1 MMSGRS
7 RAALCAAAVICISFD
22 QVWAQGPDG
31 RRDREPS
38 AGSLQQPAEVARP
51 EIPGQTLVSPD
62 LRSTT
67 PQAPSPAVVPGQQPR
82 PAAAPSQQPPPP
94 GDRVMPQ
101 GFSVVLV
108 LADLTASGAQDDVPP
123 AARQALA
130 DMKDFL
136 PYKSYRLLDAA
147 WLLGQG
153 SMSVRL
159 RGPEEQEYDLKL
171 VASPLPGRAGQ
182 VSVQFSLRDPST
194 YEYARGAV
202 HEAQVEAEARSQAAS
217 ARTMDAR
224 RRQEELTAL
233 RNELRRLRE
242 KQEDTKAREL
252 EAKIR
257 EVEKAV
263 ADERRVS
270 IRAASPRKVPLTHGI
285 IDTSFMMDVG
295 ETVVVGT
302 SRLKGNSRALIALLT
317 AVPPKKSRLNER

>member
-1 MMSGRS
+1 MICGRS
-7 RAALCAAAVICISFD
+7 RTALCAAAVICISFD
-22 QVWAQGPDG
+22 QVCAQGPDG
-31 RRDREPS
+31 RDREPPVS
-38 AGSLQQPAEVARP
+38 SLQQPAEVVRP
-51 EIPGQTLVSPD
+51 DASGQKLAITDSRL
-62 LRSTT
+62 TT
-67 PQAPSPAVVPGQQPR
+67 AQTPSPNVVTVQQPR
-82 PAAAPSQQPPPP
+82 PAVAPAQQPSP
-94 GDRVMPQ
+94 GSDRVMPQ

-136 PYKSYRLLDAA
+136 PYKSYKLLDAA

-159 RGPEEQEYDLKL
+159 RGPEEQEYDLRL
-171 VASPLPGRAGQ
+171 VASPQSSRTGQ

-194 YEYARGAV
+194 YEYALEAV
-202 HEAQVEAEARSQAAS
+202 HQAQAEVRSQAS
-217 ARTMDAR
+217 ARAFEAR
-224 RRQEELTAL
+224 RRQEELTGL

-242 KQEDTKAREL
+242 KQDEAKAREI

-270 IRAASPRKVPLTHGI
+270 VRATSPRKFSSSTRGI

>member
-31 RRDREPS
+31 RDREPS
-38 AGSLQQPAEVARP
+38 AGSLQQPAEIVRP
-51 EIPGQTLVSPD
+51 EISGQTLVTPD
-62 LRSTT
+62 LRLAT
-67 PQAPSPAVVPGQQPR
+67 PQTPAPSVVTGQQPT
-82 PAAAPSQQPPPP
+82 PALAIPPP

-159 RGPEEQEYDLKL
+159 RGPEEQEYDLRL
-171 VASPLPGRAGQ
+171 VASPQPSRAGQ

-194 YEYARGAV
+194 YEYALEPV
-202 HEAQVEAEARSQAAS
+202 HQAQAEVEARAEAAS
-217 ARTMDAR
+217 ARTIEIK

-242 KQEDTKAREL
+242 KQEEAKAREL

-257 EVEKAV
+257 EAEKAL
-263 ADERRVS
+263 ADERRE
-270 IRAASPRKVPLTHGI
+270 IRVTSPRKAPFANRGI
-285 IDTSFMMDVG
+285 IDTSFMMNVG

>member
-1 MMSGRS
+1 
-7 RAALCAAAVICISFD
+7 
-22 QVWAQGPDG
+22 
-31 RRDREPS
+31 
-38 AGSLQQPAEVARP
+38 
-51 EIPGQTLVSPD
+51 
-62 LRSTT
+62 
-67 PQAPSPAVVPGQQPR
+67 
-82 PAAAPSQQPPPP
+82 
-94 GDRVMPQ
+94 MPQ

-136 PYKSYRLLDAA
+136 PYKSYKLLDAA

-159 RGPEEQEYDLKL
+159 RGPEEQEYDLRL
-171 VASPLPGRAGQ
+171 VASPQPSRGGQ

-194 YEYARGAV
+194 YEYALGAV
-202 HEAQVEAEARSQAAS
+202 HQAQAEVETRSQVAS
-217 ARTMDAR
+217 ARALEAR
-224 RRQEELTAL
+224 RRQEELAGL

-242 KQEDTKAREL
+242 KQDEAKAREI

-257 EVEKAV
+257 DVEKAV

-270 IRAASPRKVPLTHGI
+270 VRATSPRKLSSPSRGI
-285 IDTSFMMDVG
+285 IDTSFLMDVG

>member
-123 AARQALA
+123 APVPVTS
-130 DMKDFL
+130 D
-136 PYKSYRLLDAA
+136 
-147 WLLGQG
+147 
-153 SMSVRL
+153 VRT
-159 RGPEEQEYDLKL
+159 D
-171 VASPLPGRAGQ
+171 
-182 VSVQFSLRDPST
+182 
-194 YEYARGAV
+194 
-202 HEAQVEAEARSQAAS
+202 
-217 ARTMDAR
+217 
-224 RRQEELTAL
+224 
-233 RNELRRLRE
+233 
-242 KQEDTKAREL
+242 
-252 EAKIR
+252 
-257 EVEKAV
+257 
-263 ADERRVS
+263 
-270 IRAASPRKVPLTHGI
+270 VP
-285 IDTSFMMDVG
+285 
-295 ETVVVGT
+295 
-302 SRLKGNSRALIALLT
+302 A
-317 AVPPKKSRLNER
+317 